1 MLPWS
6 LRAAFSYS
14 KSSNSVPR
22 STIDLT
28 GEFNLTDNW
37 RFTYWTSYNVEERR
51 QEGQHFGVHRNLH
64 CWEMSLSR
72 QQLGDEWQF
81 YFRIAIK
88 AHPEIY
94 GETGQPGLG
103 GFAGGITSGSTLFRG
118 Y

>member
-1 MLPWS
+1 MPWS

-14 KSSNSVPR
+14 KSENADPR

-28 GEFNLTDNW
+28 GEFDLTENW
-37 RFTYWTSYNVEERR
+37 RFTYWTSYDL
-51 QEGQHFGVHRNLH
+51 EGRTTDGQNFGVHRNLH

-72 QQLGDEWQF
+72 QQLGEDWQF

-88 AHPEIY
+88 AHPELY
-94 GETGQPGLG
+94 GETGQRGLG
-103 GFAGGITSGSTLFRG
+103 GFASGITSGSSFMQG